1 MRIKVNPSPPWLDS
15 NSRDRER
22 PREPVSASVRACGI
36 LIAACFSVLSPIARA
51 ANVAV
56 DTLDT
61 QPAVLALDDVRR
73 AWLGQLNEL
82 IATARAL
89 AVADDTYEFMKRPN
103 IPYVDAH
110 YDPEHLA
117 AERIDTVLIVNLHG
131 NPLFWRRLNQGSN
144 RGFPD
149 ARLFLA
155 ELPPLL
161 IPGVAGE
168 PSLAGAATL
177 VHGPKLLVAMP
188 IYASSG
194 AGVARGWL
202 IATRALDAPQ
212 WHRYEELAH
221 VPVQL
226 LDPGA
231 SKSVGDVEA
240 ALQKPL
246 APIVRVEA
254 KHIRGFMA
262 VSDLEGRPFRVFSV
276 SLARQEAAVGSVA
289 VSFFARSIP
298 WLTLMLIIASVS
310 VAVVATGIMRHQT
323 RKIAWVG
330 LPQNSNPP
338 GEAANLGAGN
348 PAVTPVSAG
357 FSSAQARDSLRARL
371 AASRAVFRYQPQI
384 DLQTGRVAGV
394 EALLCVRGPEEYR
407 PAIELVAEIEAAG
420 LGLALIE
427 RRLHDACRE
436 QRSWLR
442 TVGHEFPIGV
452 PVSQRAL
459 VNAAFLPLLQ
469 TILAENEL
477 APSFLELQVEEADLG
492 ASAAALRSV
501 TKVRNA
507 GVSIAIDGFNAA
519 HSNLRLLS
527 ILPISKLRVDPYL
540 LLRIGEGPSEA
551 LLFDGI
557 IGAAR
562 GLGILV
568 CATGIDSPE
577 LLSTVLRHGRPLAQ
591 GAALGRALAG
601 GEFLDLIRGND
612 VDTATLRP
620 LDLGDERLREG
631 SI

>member
-1 MRIKVNPSPPWLDS
+1 
-15 NSRDRER
+15 
-22 PREPVSASVRACGI
+22 VRACSI
-36 LIAACFSVLSPIARA
+36 LIVACFSMVYPAART
-51 ANVAV
+51 ANIAV

-61 QPAVLALDDVRR
+61 QPAVLALDELRR
-73 AWLGQLNEL
+73 AWFGQLNEL
-82 IATARAL
+82 VATARAL

-117 AERIDTVLIVNLHG
+117 AERIDTVLIVNQQG
-131 NPLFWRRLNQGSN
+131 KPLFWRRVNQGVN

-155 ELPPLL
+155 ELPPLST
-161 IPGVAGE
+161 PGVAGM

-194 AGVARGWL
+194 SGAARGWL
-202 IATRALDAPQ
+202 IATRALDAYQ

-226 LDPGA
+226 LDPQA
-231 SKSVGDVEA
+231 SKSTGDVAA
-240 ALQKPL
+240 ALQEPL
-246 APIVRVEA
+246 APIVRVDA
-254 KHIRGFMA
+254 THIRGFMA
-262 VSDLEGRPFRVFSV
+262 VSDLQGRPFRVFSV
-276 SLARQEAAVGSVA
+276 SLARQEAAVGSAA
-289 VSFFARSIP
+289 VSFFARSLP
-298 WLTLMLIIASVS
+298 RLTLMLIIGSAAIV
-310 VAVVATGIMRHQT
+310 VVATGIMRHQN
-323 RKIAWVG
+323 RKMVWMGAPPNGDAQRPSEIAKSG
-330 LPQNSNPP
+330 SSAL
-338 GEAANLGAGN
+338 
-348 PAVTPVSAG
+348 AVAPISAG

-371 AASRAVFRYQPQI
+371 EAGNAVFRYQPQI

-394 EALLCVRGPEEYR
+394 EAVLCVPGLRGFR
-407 PAIELVAEIEAAG
+407 PAIELAAEMEAAG
-420 LGLALIE
+420 LGLALVE

-436 QRSWLR
+436 QCAWLR

-469 TILAENEL
+469 RILDENEL
-477 APSFLELQVEEADLG
+477 APSFLELQVEEAALG
-492 ASAAALRSV
+492 PSAAALRSV
-501 TKVRNA
+501 TQVRNA
-507 GVSIAIDGFNAA
+507 GLSIAVDGFNAA

-527 ILPISKLRVDPYL
+527 MLPISKLRVDPWL
-540 LLRIGEGPSEA
+540 LLRIGDGPSDA

-557 IGAAR
+557 LGAAR
-562 GLGILV
+562 GLGIVV
-568 CATGIDSPE
+568 CATGIASPE

-591 GAALGRALAG
+591 GAALGPLMAG
-601 GEFLDLIRGND
+601 DEFLELLRDSS
-612 VDTATLRP
+612 VDTATVRP
-620 LDLGDERLREG
+620 LYFGHERLQQD